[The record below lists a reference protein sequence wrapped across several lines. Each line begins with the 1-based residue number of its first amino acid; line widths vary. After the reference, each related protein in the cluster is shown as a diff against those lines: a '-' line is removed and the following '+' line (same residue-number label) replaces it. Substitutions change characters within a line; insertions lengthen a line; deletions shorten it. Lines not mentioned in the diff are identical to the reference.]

1 MKFSFFEKRITS
13 ADSYAQWF
21 RGMKSGE
28 EGEEKRLIFLRDLEQ
43 YGLKLEEAMVALTKR
58 IIDIAEKE
66 LDPLVL
72 KIDRLQAQIE
82 QSIGRGDTSTAKLMG
97 VQLKQFN
104 DEKAALELHMKK
116 DSEERLALM
125 QKLRIAV
132 HKLRKALNKQQEW
145 TKTEAKEIGGELRNM
160 YLSGRRLES
169 GLTQKNWRLGKG
181 WQYRAKKSA
190 FSTKDTR
197 DYY

>member
-28 EGEEKRLIFLRDLEQ
+28 EGEENRLAFLRDLEH
-43 YGLKLEEAMVALTKR
+43 YDLKLEEAMVALSKR
-58 IIDIAEKE
+58 IIDVAEKE

-82 QSIGRGDTSTAKLMG
+82 QSVNRGDIQTAKLMG
-97 VQLKQFN
+97 IQLKKLN
-104 DEKAALELHMKK
+104 DEKAALELGMKK
-116 DSEERLALM
+116 DSDARMALM
-125 QKLRIAV
+125 QQLRVASRKLR
-132 HKLRKALNKQQEW
+132 RALNEQQTW
-145 TKTEAKEIGGELRNM
+145 TKIEAREIGGELRNM

-169 GLTQKNWRLGKG
+169 GLTKNNWRLGKG
-181 WQYRAKKSA
+181 WRYRAKKSV

-197 DYY
+197 DDY